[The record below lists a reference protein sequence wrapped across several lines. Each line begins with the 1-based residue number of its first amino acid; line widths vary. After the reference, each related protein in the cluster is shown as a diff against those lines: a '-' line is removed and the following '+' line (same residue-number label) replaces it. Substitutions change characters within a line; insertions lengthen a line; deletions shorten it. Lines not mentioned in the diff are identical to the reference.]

1 MKKTLAIILV
11 LIMSLSAAACGS
23 SAPTATETPTVTEA
37 PTVSDSPAE
46 GTPDVQEPTGERSMG
61 EVLQGEFINLITAG
75 TTEPQ
80 AIADAL
86 LANSVI
92 EFAGAS
98 MPVEPGY
105 LAGFSSE
112 IHDFKD
118 GVMFGPAIG
127 SIAFVGYVLNT
138 ESEAEA
144 GALVDT
150 LLDNAD
156 PRWNICVEADEVLST
171 SEGNLVFFVM
181 CPKQ

>member
-1 MKKTLAIILV
+1 MKRIIAFVIV
-11 LIMSLSAAACGS
+11 LTMAFALAACGS
-23 SAPTATETPTVTEA
+23 TEA
-37 PTVSDSPAE
+37 PAATESPVVTE
-46 GTPDVQEPTGERSMG
+46 PPVENTPDVQEPTGERTLG
-61 EVLQGEFINLITAG
+61 EQLPGEFTNLIAGG

-86 LANSVI
+86 LQYPAI

-112 IHDFKD
+112 IDVFKQ

-127 SIAFVGYVLNT
+127 SIPFVGYVL
-138 ESEAEA
+138 EAEGEAEA
-144 GALVDT
+144 EALESS

-156 PRWNICVEADEVLST
+156 PRWNICVTAEETVST
-171 SEGNLVFFVM
+171 VAGNLVFFVM
-181 CPKQ
+181 CP